1 MDKKLEQMMGDFERI
16 MSLFSKMEASNIED
30 VESLK
35 EEAELLKKDLEK
47 RYEEPDSE
55 G

>member
-1 MDKKLEQMMGDFERI
+1 MDKKLKQMVEDFDKVLN
-16 MSLFSKMEASNIED
+16 LFKKMESSSIED
-30 VESLK
+30 IEDLK

>member
-1 MDKKLEQMMGDFERI
+1 
-16 MSLFSKMEASNIED
+16 MESSNID
-30 VESLK
+30 SIESLK

>member
-1 MDKKLEQMMGDFERI
+1 MDKKVEQMVEDFDRI
-16 MSLFSKMEASNIED
+16 IALFSKMEASNIED
-30 VESLK
+30 IESLK

>member
-1 MDKKLEQMMGDFERI
+1 MIGDFEKI

-30 VESLK
+30 IESLK